1 MFFDDKITD
10 SVFANVSPYNARP
23 NRDTRNTADDIYG
36 NQTVLL
42 LTLQG
47 DNASG
52 YAASISLGVNVGQVN
67 SG

>member
-1 MFFDDKITD
+1 MK
-10 SVFANVSPYNARP
+10 SGLGAGYNARLA
-23 NRDTRNTADDIYG
+23 RDTRNTADNIYG

-42 LTLQG
+42 LALQG

-52 YAASISLGVNVGQVN
+52 YSASISLGVTVGQVN